1 MTVDSDI
8 INIEKIIRKSESKFV
23 RSLPKS
29 VIKIIKKVI
38 HQDELNVTINRS
50 RSKSGI
56 PFINDVLNY
65 WRIKIEVIGS
75 ENVPESGRFVF
86 VANHP
91 VGGIDALSFLSTI
104 YRFFPNVISPSNQL
118 FNYIPNLHPV
128 ILGVNV
134 FGINTK
140 ETVEKFNRL
149 FESDSQIMIF
159 PAGIVS
165 RRSKG
170 IISDLCWQKTFVTKS
185 VQFKRD
191 IIPVH
196 ISGKNSNLFY
206 FVANLRKFLR
216 IKMSLEIILLPR
228 EMMKQRNSTVTL
240 TIGKVIPYTS
250 LTKVINQNEWA
261 QKIKSVVYKL
271 PETNKLHM

>member
-1 MTVDSDI
+1 MD
-8 INIEKIIRKSESKFV
+8 E
-23 RSLPKS
+23 
-29 VIKIIKKVI
+29 VIKIIDIEKAIRSSKSKFVSSLPKFI
-38 HQDELNVTINRS
+38 IRLLERLVHQDEMNLSIHRNRDKTGVPFVNDILNDWNVKINVE
-50 RSKSGI
+50 GA
-56 PFINDVLNY
+56 
-65 WRIKIEVIGS
+65 
-75 ENVPESGRFVF
+75 ENVPVSGKFVF

-140 ETVEKFNRL
+140 DTVEQFNRL

-165 RRSKG
+165 RRSNG
-170 IISDLCWQKTFVTKS
+170 IIIDPVWQKTFITKAI
-185 VQFKRD
+185 QYKRD

-196 ISGKNSNLFY
+196 ISGRNSNLFY
-206 FVANLRKFLR
+206 FADILRKFLR
-216 IKMSLEIILLPR
+216 IKLSLEIILLPR
-228 EMMKQRNSTVTL
+228 EMMRQRNSTVKM
-240 TIGKVIPYTS
+240 TIGNLIKYQSFTPEMTHAG
-250 LTKVINQNEWA
+250 WA
-261 QKIKSVVYKL
+261 QKVKSTVYSLTEK
-271 PETNKLHM
+271 